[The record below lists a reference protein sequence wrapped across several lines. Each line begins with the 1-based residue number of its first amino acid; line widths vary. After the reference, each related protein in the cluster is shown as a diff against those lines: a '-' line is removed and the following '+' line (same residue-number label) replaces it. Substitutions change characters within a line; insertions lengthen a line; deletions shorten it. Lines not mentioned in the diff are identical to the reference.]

1 MRAAF
6 TVVVVLM
13 ISFAG
18 YGQGFL
24 KRDGKKIVD
33 AQGKEVLLRGMGLGG
48 WMLQEPYMLQLSGAA
63 GRQGDIRRK
72 IQVELGADK
81 TQEFYDA
88 WLANHCTKG
97 DIDSLKAWGFNSVRL
112 PMHYN
117 LFTPPVEEEPV
128 AGSISWIEKG
138 FVLTDSL
145 LSWCR
150 QNGLY
155 LILDLHAAPG
165 GQGKDAAISD
175 YDNTKPS
182 LWESRANQEKTIA
195 LWKRLAE
202 RYASETWIGGY
213 DLINETNW
221 GFTDTADKNGCNEK
235 INAPLR
241 QLLVEITEGIRSV
254 DKNHIIFIEANCWA
268 NNYSGIF
275 PLWDD
280 NIVVSFHKYW
290 NYNDQQSL
298 QNMLKIRE
306 EQGVPLWMG
315 ESGENSNLWFRDAI
329 ALLERNDI
337 GWAWWPMKKLGVN
350 NPLQVKLDS
359 NYIQLVRYWRGQGP
373 NPGADNAFAG
383 LMQHA
388 RNTHVSNNVFHKD
401 VIDAMFRQTKS
412 DAVLPFANHTI
423 THNSIVFAVD
433 YDLGRN
439 GAAYFDTDTANYWVS
454 SGKSSDWN
462 RGRVYRNDG
471 VDIERI
477 TDTRSNGYGVTAT
490 EAREWLR
497 YTVEVAQA
505 GTYDIVIR
513 TRAKDST
520 GNLGL
525 SINQQYGRGVV
536 VAQSAGWQNSTVR
549 NVSLNKGT
557 NIIRVVIDKGGFD
570 LNYLKF
576 EKKK

>member
-1 MRAAF
+1 MKRAFLIAVF
-6 TVVVVLM
+6 LVLYWC
-13 ISFAG
+13 S
-18 YGQGFL
+18 YSQGFL
-24 KRDGKKIVD
+24 KRDGKRIVN
-33 AQGKEVLLRGMGLGG
+33 AQGREVLLRGMGLGG

-63 GRQGDIRRK
+63 SRQGDIRRK
-72 IQVELGADK
+72 IQAAIGAER
-81 TQEFYDA
+81 TAAFYDA

-128 AGSISWIEKG
+128 AGSNSWIEKG

-175 YDNTKPS
+175 YDNQKPS

-202 RYASETWIGGY
+202 RYARDPWIGGY

-235 INAPLR
+235 LNVPLR
-241 QLLVEITEGIRSV
+241 QLLVEITEAIRSV

-280 NIVVSFHKYW
+280 NMVVSFHKYW

-329 ALLERNDI
+329 SLLERNNI
-337 GWAWWPMKKLGVN
+337 GWAWWPLKKLGVN

-359 NYIQLVRYWRGQGP
+359 MYLQLVRYWRGEGTQP
-373 NPGADNAFAG
+373 DAENAFAG

-388 RNTHVSNNVFHKD
+388 RNTHVRHTIFHKD
-401 VIDAMFRQTKS
+401 VVDAMIRQVRS
-412 DAVLPFANHTI
+412 DETIPFTRHTI
-423 THNSIVFAVD
+423 QPNTLVFATD

-439 GAAYFDTDTANYWVS
+439 GFAYFDKDTATYWVS
-454 SGKSSDWN
+454 SGTRTEWN

-477 TDTRSNGYGVTAT
+477 TDTRSNGFGVTAT
-490 EAREWLR
+490 EAGEWLK
-497 YTVEVAQA
+497 YTIEVPQA
-505 GTYDIVIR
+505 GTYDIVLR
-513 TRAKDST
+513 TRARDSS
-520 GNLGL
+520 GSLGL
-525 SINQQYGRGVV
+525 SINQQYGRGAVV
-536 VAQSAGWQNSTVR
+536 MQSTGWQNTTVR
-549 NVSLNKGT
+549 NVSLNRGT
-557 NIIRVVIDKGGFD
+557 NMIRVVIDKGGFD
-570 LNYLKF
+570 LNYLRF

>member
-1 MRAAF
+1 MKSVFIIAAK
-6 TVVVVLM
+6 LM

-18 YGQGFL
+18 YSQGYL
-24 KRDGKKIVD
+24 RRDGKKIVD
-33 AQGKEVLLRGMGLGG
+33 ANGKELLLRGMGLGG

-72 IQVELGADK
+72 IQAGIGTAK

-88 WLANHCTKG
+88 WLSNHCTRG

-117 LFTPPVEEEPV
+117 LFTPPIGEEPI

-138 FVLTDSL
+138 FALTDSL
-145 LSWCR
+145 LSWCGKN
-150 QNGLY
+150 QLY

-165 GQGKDAAISD
+165 GQGKDQAISD

-195 LWKRLAE
+195 LWRKLAE
-202 RYASETWIGGY
+202 RYASEPWIGGY

-241 QLLVEITEGIRSV
+241 KLLVEITAAIRSV

-280 NIVVSFHKYW
+280 NMVVSFHKYW

-298 QNMLKIRE
+298 QNMLQIRE
-306 EQGVPLWMG
+306 QQGVPLWMG

-329 ALLERNDI
+329 SLLERNNI
-337 GWAWWPMKKLGVN
+337 GWAWWPLKKLGAN
-350 NPLQVKLDS
+350 NPLQVNLDS
-359 NYIQLVRYWRGQGP
+359 NYIQLVRHWRGEGP
-373 NPGADNAFAG
+373 HPGAENAFAG

-388 RNTHVSNNVFHKD
+388 RNTHITNTIYHKD
-401 VIDAMFRQTKS
+401 VIDAMFRQTRS
-412 DAVLPFANHTI
+412 DEVLPFASHTI
-423 THNSIVFAVD
+423 SNNSIVFAVD

-439 GAAYFDTDTANYWVS
+439 GFAYSDKDTANYWVS
-454 SGKSSDWN
+454 SGTRSDWN

-477 TDTRSNGYGVTAT
+477 NDTRSNGFGVTAT
-490 EAREWLR
+490 EAGEWLQ
-497 YTVEVAQA
+497 YTINVPEA
-505 GTYDIVIR
+505 GTYNIIFR
-513 TRAKDST
+513 TRAQDSS

-525 SINQQYGRGVV
+525 SINHQHGRGAVV
-536 VAQSAGWQNSTVR
+536 PQSTRWQNTTVR
-549 NVSLNKGT
+549 NVSLKQGT
-557 NIIRVVIDKGGFD
+557 NIIRVIVDKGGFD